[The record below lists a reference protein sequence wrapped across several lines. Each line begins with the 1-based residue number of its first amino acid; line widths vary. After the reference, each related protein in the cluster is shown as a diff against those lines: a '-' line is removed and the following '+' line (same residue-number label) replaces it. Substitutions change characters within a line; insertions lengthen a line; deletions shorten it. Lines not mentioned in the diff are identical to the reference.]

1 MRDSG
6 LNDKEYKKSMKMYQD
21 KMEKNKCLEQEEAKI
36 KFLHE
41 RFQKSVVQKRTF
53 WQKIC
58 DFFRV
63 NR

>member
-6 LNDKEYKKSMKMYQD
+6 LNDKEYQRSMKMYQD
-21 KMEKNKCLEQEEAKI
+21 KMEKNQMSEQEEARI
-36 KFLHE
+36 QFLHE
-41 RFQKSVVQKRTF
+41 RFQKSVIKKQTF

-58 DFFRV
+58 NFFRG